1 MAYGATKSSRGSA
14 DDFFKENSKVKIS
27 GMNLQ
32 KLLQIK
38 IFFMV
43 KDFDW
48 GVDQLSFGMI
58 GFNVDG
64 VEQSL
69 SYWALPWRARQRLT
83 APMEIR
89 SKPKSRVRGGSI
101 IDLVSASVDL
111 KGKNL

>member
-1 MAYGATKSSRGSA
+1 MAYEATKSSSSA
-14 DDFFKENSKVKIS
+14 DGSFKDSFKITIF
-27 GMNLQ
+27 GMNLK
-32 KLLQIK
+32 KLIKTK

-43 KDFDW
+43 KDFLL
-48 GVDQLSFGMI
+48 GVDQLSFGML
-58 GFNVDG
+58 GLNVDG

-69 SYWALPWRARQRLT
+69 AYWALPWRARQRFT
-83 APMEIR
+83 APMEIS

>member
-1 MAYGATKSSRGSA
+1 
-14 DDFFKENSKVKIS
+14 
-27 GMNLQ
+27 L
-32 KLLQIK
+32 
-38 IFFMV
+38 
-43 KDFDW
+43 

>member
-1 MAYGATKSSRGSA
+1 MAYGATKSSRVSA
-14 DDFFKENSKVKIS
+14 DDFFKDNFKITIS
-27 GMNLQ
+27 GDESTEITSDKNILWL
-32 KLLQIK
+32 KILL
-38 IFFMV
+38 
-43 KDFDW
+43 

-69 SYWALPWRARQRLT
+69 AYWALPWRARQRLT